1 MTLRDQLKTMLLE
14 SIKEYV
20 ENTEIDLQA
29 DEETRL
35 VGQSASVDSL
45 GLVAILANFEA
56 QINDRFDSD
65 IVLVDEKA
73 MSMQRSPFRSVASLI
88 DYTVLLLQEVGITS

>member
-1 MTLRDQLKTMLLE
+1 MKLRDQLKVMLFE
-14 SIKEYV
+14 SIKEYG
-20 ENTEIDLQA
+20 ENTGIALQV
-29 DEETRL
+29 DEKTRL

-56 QINDRFDSD
+56 QINDRFDSA
-65 IVLVDEKA
+65 IVLANEKA

-88 DYTVLLLQEVGITS
+88 DYTVLLLQEIGITS

>member
-20 ENTEIDLQA
+20 ENTGIDLQA

-65 IVLVDEKA
+65 IVLASEKA

-88 DYTVLLLQEVGITS
+88 DYAVLLLQEVGITS

>member
-1 MTLRDQLKTMLLE
+1 MTLRDQLKAMLFE

-20 ENTEIDLQA
+20 ENTGIDLQA

-56 QINDRFDSD
+56 QINDRFDSA
-65 IVLVDEKA
+65 IVLASEKA

-88 DYTVLLLQEVGITS
+88 DYAVLLLQEVGITS